1 MYRFAMFL
9 VSAVVFIYIG
19 VWFFLAIVAFMI
31 VVWFMLVLWNRVL
44 SEILPLPE
52 IGWFGGIIFTIFVI
66 VISTTLWGIWVL
78 ATLPPVVK

>member
-1 MYRFAMFL
+1 MYRFVMFL

-31 VVWFMLVLWNRVL
+31 VVWFMLILWNRVL

-52 IGWFGGIIFTIFVI
+52 IGCFGGIIFTIFVI
-66 VISTTLWGIWVL
+66 VISTTLWGVWVL